1 MSDVPSNLIPTRITQ
16 LPTAPVADEDS
27 LMMIVYQGNNYKI
40 RAGDLLQVVGVLPS
54 RQVIAGTGLT
64 GGGALSSNVTLSV
77 APGGIGTTQLSSS
90 GVTPGVYGDGSNVPQ
105 LTVDATGRVMSA
117 TSVPV
122 SVSGYVP
129 TSREVIAGNGLTGG
143 GPLSSNVSLAV
154 NYGGTPQTGFESG
167 SAGTELTVS
176 RSDHRHPAVDL
187 SDDAQVDGILGLSGG
202 GTARNLTMQPGA
214 VIWSGADGLYV
225 SPSGTA
231 GQVLVS
237 GGAAAPTWG
246 TTPILA
252 PVSPNYFF
260 AGPATGGAV
269 DPVFRAMVNA
279 DLPDSGVVAATYGS
293 GSQVPVLVVDS
304 KGVVT
309 SASATD
315 VTPVWANITG
325 TPTTIAGYGITD
337 GVTLTGSQALT
348 NKTIDA
354 SLNTLSN
361 VPNVSLVNSSVTL
374 NGVTVPLGGSGTISL
389 GGLQALT
396 IGSGLSGTS
405 YDGSTPVTI
414 ANTGVLS
421 FSGGTTGL
429 TPATASTGVVTLAGT
444 LAVANGGTGVT
455 SSTGTGSVV
464 LSNSP
469 TLVTP
474 ALGTPSA
481 LVGTNITGTATA
493 FTASNVT
500 TNANLTGAITSVG
513 NATTLGSF
521 TSANLRAALTDE
533 TGIGA
538 NVFATSPTLVNPS
551 LGTPASGVAT
561 NLTGTAA
568 GLTAGNVTTNAN
580 LTGDVTSVGNAT
592 TLTNAPVIAKVLTGF
607 VSGAGVVSAT
617 DSILQAIQK
626 LDGNSATNANL
637 TGAVTSVGNTTSLGS
652 FTSLELSTALTDE
665 TGTGSAVFA
674 TSPTLV
680 TPALGTPT
688 ALVGTNITGTAA
700 GLTAGNVTTNA
711 NLTGAITS
719 TGNATS
725 LGSFTSAQLLGA
737 LTDETGTGVAVF
749 ATSPTLVTP
758 DLGTPTA
765 LVGTNITGTAAGLT
779 AGNVTT
785 NANLTGGVTSIGNA
799 TTVVTNAN
807 LTGGVTSIGNATTV
821 VTNANLTGDVTSVG
835 NATTLSNTAVSA
847 GSYTAANITVDS
859 KGRITAAASGSAG
872 GVTSVTG
879 TSPVVSSGGATP
891 AISLAAGYGDTLNP
905 YASKT
910 ANFVLAAPD
919 GSAGVPT
926 FRAVVAADIP
936 TLNQNTTG
944 SAATLTTGRTI
955 SVTGDLAYT
964 SPSFDGS
971 ANVTAAGTLATVNAN
986 VGSFTAAN
994 ITVDAKGRITAASN
1008 GSGGGSPLT
1017 TLGDIFVGGVGGV
1030 ASRLPV
1036 GADNNTLIADST
1048 QPLGLRWGSS
1058 GGSTPS
1064 VRLIAMSVP
1073 AVGTLSG
1080 AFQAWYNNS
1089 TGSPA
1094 PDTVPAAVSALDTS
1108 MAAGGYSIY
1117 LGENVWWYRSFPDP
1131 TWVSFGKGGFGVSV
1145 NKIFTYK

>member
-16 LPTAPVADEDS
+16 LPTAPVADENS

-54 RQVIAGTGLT
+54 RQVLAGTGLA
-64 GGGALSSNVTLSV
+64 GGGDLSSNVTLSV
-77 APGGIGTTQLSSS
+77 APGGIGTAQLSAS
-90 GVTPGVYGDGSNVPQ
+90 GVTPGVYGDGLNVPQ

-154 NYGGTPQTGFESG
+154 NYGGTPLTGFESG

-269 DPVFRAMVNA
+269 DPVFRAMANA
-279 DLPDSGVVAATYGS
+279 DLPDSGVVATTYGS

-361 VPNVSLVNSSVTL
+361 VPNVSLVNSSVTF

-429 TPATASTGVVTLAGT
+429 TPATASIGVVTLAGT

-455 SSTGTGSVV
+455 TSTGTGSVV

-626 LDGNSATNANL
+626 LDGNNATNANL
-637 TGAVTSVGNTTSLGS
+637 TGAVTSVGNATSLGS

-674 TSPTLV
+674 TSPTLI
-680 TPALGTPT
+680 TPA
-688 ALVGTNITGTAA
+688 
-700 GLTAGNVTTNA
+700 
-711 NLTGAITS
+711 
-719 TGNATS
+719 
-725 LGSFTSAQLLGA
+725 
-737 LTDETGTGVAVF
+737 
-749 ATSPTLVTP
+749 
-758 DLGTPTA
+758 LGTPTA

-785 NANLTGGVTSIGNA
+785 NANLTGGVTSVGNA
-799 TTVVTNAN
+799 ATVVTNAN
-807 LTGGVTSIGNATTV
+807 LTGAITSVGNATSLGSFTSAQLLGALTDETGTGAAVFATSPTMVTPALGTPTALVGTNITGTAAGLTAGTV
-821 VTNANLTGDVTSVG
+821 TTNANLTGDVTSVG

-847 GSYTAANITVDS
+847 GSYTSANITVDS

-919 GSAGVPT
+919 GSAGAPT

-955 SVTGDLAYT
+955 AVTGDLAYT
-964 SPSFDGS
+964 SPAFDGS

-994 ITVDAKGRITAASN
+994 ITVDAKGRITAAAN

-1017 TLGDIFVGGVGGV
+1017 TKGDIFVAGVGGV

-1036 GADNNTLIADST
+1036 GVDNAVLTADST
-1048 QPLGLRWGSS
+1048 QPLGLRWALAG
-1058 GGSTPS
+1058 P
-1064 VRLIAMSVP
+1064 VVVLIATNIP
-1073 AVGTLSG
+1073 APSQATL
-1080 AFQAWYNNS
+1080 QAYYD
-1089 TGSPA
+1089 GVAGFPA
-1094 PDTVPAAVSALDTS
+1094 PDTVPAAVT
-1108 MAAGGYSIY
+1108 AADVGTAAYSVY
-1117 LGENVWWYRSFPDP
+1117 LGQNTWWYRYNS
-1131 TWVSFGKGGFGVSV
+1131 TGVWTVFGGGGKEGFGAAVD
-1145 NKIFTYK
+1145 KLFTYK

>member
-16 LPTAPVADEDS
+16 LPTAPVADENS

-54 RQVIAGTGLT
+54 RQVLAGTGLA
-64 GGGALSSNVTLSV
+64 GGGDLSSNVTLSV
-77 APGGIGTTQLSSS
+77 APGGIGTAQLSAS
-90 GVTPGVYGDGSNVPQ
+90 GVTPGVYGDGLNVPQ
-105 LTVDATGRVMSA
+105 LTVDATGRVMAA

-122 SVSGYVP
+122 LISGYVP
-129 TSREVIAGNGLTGG
+129 TSRQVIAGDGLTGG
-143 GPLSSNVSLAV
+143 GSLNSNVTLSVGFSDA
-154 NYGGTPQTGFESG
+154 TPLPGFQTGSPG
-167 SAGTELTVS
+167 VSVSTS
-176 RSDHRHPAVDL
+176 RSDHKHPSVNL
-187 SDDAQVDGILGLSGG
+187 SSGDQVNAQLGLANG
-202 GTARNLTMQPGA
+202 GTARSLVMQPGA
-214 VIWSGADGLYV
+214 VVWSGADGMYV
-225 SPSGTA
+225 GPSGTA

-237 GGAAAPTWG
+237 GGSGAPTWG
-246 TTPILA
+246 TSLVIN
-252 PVSPNYFF
+252 PVTANYFL
-260 AGPATGGAV
+260 AGPTAGGML

-279 DLPDSGVVAATYGS
+279 DLPESGVVPATYGS
-293 GSQVPVLVVDS
+293 GTQVPVLSVNS

-309 SASATD
+309 SAVATN
-315 VTPVWANITG
+315 VTPAWANITN
-325 TPTTIAGYGITD
+325 TPTTMAGYGITD

-348 NKTIDA
+348 NKTINA

-361 VPNVSLVNSSVTL
+361 VANTSLVNSSVTL
-374 NGVTVPLGGSGTISL
+374 NGVTVALGASATIPT
-389 GGLQALT
+389 GGLSALT

-429 TPATASTGVVTLAGT
+429 TPSTASTGVVTLAGT

-455 SSTGTGSVV
+455 TSTGTGSVV

-513 NATTLGSF
+513 NVTSLGSF
-521 TSANLRAALTDE
+521 NSASLRAALTDE
-533 TGIGA
+533 TGVGA

-568 GLTAGNVTTNAN
+568 GLTAGKVTTNAD

-626 LDGNSATNANL
+626 LDGNNATNANL
-637 TGAVTSVGNTTSLGS
+637 TGAVTSVGNATSLGS

-665 TGTGSAVFA
+665 TGTGSAVFATSPTLITPALGTPTALVGTNITGTAAGLTAGNVTTNANLTGGVTSVGNAATVVTNANLTGAITSVGNATSLGSFTSAQLLGALTDETGTGAAVFA

-711 NLTGAITS
+711 NLTG
-719 TGNATS
+719 
-725 LGSFTSAQLLGA
+725 
-737 LTDETGTGVAVF
+737 
-749 ATSPTLVTP
+749 
-758 DLGTPTA
+758 
-765 LVGTNITGTAAGLT
+765 
-779 AGNVTT
+779 
-785 NANLTGGVTSIGNA
+785 
-799 TTVVTNAN
+799 
-807 LTGGVTSIGNATTV
+807 
-821 VTNANLTGDVTSVG
+821 DVTSVG
-835 NATTLSNTAVSA
+835 NATTLSSTAVSA
-847 GSYTAANITVDS
+847 GSYTSANITVDS

-891 AISLAAGYGDTLNP
+891 DISLAAGYGDTLNP

-910 ANFVLAAPD
+910 ANFVLAAPN
-919 GSAGVPT
+919 GAAGVPT

-936 TLNQNTTG
+936 TLNQTTTG

-955 SVTGDLAYT
+955 AVTGDLTYT
-964 SPSFDGS
+964 SPTFDGS

-994 ITVDAKGRITAASN
+994 ITVDAKGRITAAAN

-1036 GADNNTLIADST
+1036 GVNGAVLTADST
-1048 QPLGLRWGSS
+1048 QPLGLRWALAV
-1058 GGSTPS
+1058 PQ
-1064 VRLIAMSVP
+1064 VVLIATNITGSQTNQANLQAYYDSVAGFPAPNTVP
-1073 AVGTLSG
+1073 AEVTAADVGTVGYTVYLG
-1080 AFQAWYNNS
+1080 NDLWWYRQNS
-1089 TGSPA
+1089 TGA
-1094 PDTVPAAVSALDTS
+1094 WTS
-1108 MAAGGYSIY
+1108 
-1117 LGENVWWYRSFPDP
+1117 F
-1131 TWVSFGKGGFGVSV
+1131 TKQTFGADIAKLY
-1145 NKIFTYK
+1145 TYK

>member
-16 LPTAPVADEDS
+16 LPTAPVADENS

-105 LTVDATGRVMSA
+105 LTVDSTGRVMSA
-117 TSVPV
+117 TSVPF

-154 NYGGTPQTGFESG
+154 NYGGTPLTGFESG
-167 SAGTELTVS
+167 SAGTDLTVS

-187 SDDAQVDGILGLSGG
+187 ADDAQVDGILGLSGG
-202 GTARNLTMQPGA
+202 GTARSLAMQPGA

-225 SPSGTA
+225 GSPGTA

-237 GGAAAPTWG
+237 GGASAPTWG

-252 PVSPNYFF
+252 PVAPNYFF
-260 AGPATGGAV
+260 AGPTAGGAV

-279 DLPDSGVVAATYGS
+279 DLPDSGAVAATYGS

-361 VPNVSLVNSSVTL
+361 VPNVSLVNSSVTV
-374 NGVTVPLGGSGTISL
+374 NGVTVALGGSGTIPL
-389 GGLQALT
+389 GSLQALT

-429 TPATASTGVVTLAGT
+429 TPSTARTGVVTLAGT

-455 SSTGTGSVV
+455 TSTGTGSVV

-533 TGIGA
+533 TGVGA

-607 VSGAGVVSAT
+607 VSGAGVLSAT

-626 LDGNSATNANL
+626 LDGNNATNANL
-637 TGAVTSVGNTTSLGS
+637 TGAVTSVGNATSLGS
-652 FTSLELSTALTDE
+652 FTSLELRTALTDE

-737 LTDETGTGVAVF
+737 LTDETGTGAAVF

-758 DLGTPTA
+758 ALGTPTA

-785 NANLTGGVTSIGNA
+785 NANLTGGVTSVGNA
-799 TTVVTNAN
+799 A
-807 LTGGVTSIGNATTV
+807 TV

-835 NATTLSNTAVSA
+835 NATTLSSTAVSA
-847 GSYTAANITVDS
+847 GSYTAANITVDA
-859 KGRITAAASGSAG
+859 KGRITAAASGPAG

-910 ANFVLAAPD
+910 AKFVLAAPN
-919 GSAGVPT
+919 GAAGVPT

-936 TLNQNTTG
+936 TLNQTTTG

-955 SVTGDLAYT
+955 AVTGDLAYT

-971 ANVTAAGTLATVNAN
+971 TNVTAAGTLATVNAN
-986 VGSFTAAN
+986 VGSFTSAN
-994 ITVDAKGRITAASN
+994 ITVDAKGRITAAAN

-1017 TLGDIFVGGVGGV
+1017 TKGDIFVAGVGGV

-1036 GADNNTLIADST
+1036 GVNNSTLIADST
-1048 QPLGLRWGSS
+1048 QPLGLRWLA
-1058 GGSTPS
+1058 PS
-1064 VRLIAMSVP
+1064 ASVILIATNVSGPVSVTQLQ
-1073 AVGTLSG
+1073 AYYDSTSG
-1080 AFQAWYNNS
+1080 QS
-1089 TGSPA
+1089 A
-1094 PDTVPAAVSALDTS
+1094 PDTVPPAVSAADVGTS
-1108 MAAGGYSIY
+1108 GYSVY
-1117 LGENVWWYRSFPDP
+1117 LGQNTWWYQLNGGGPW
-1131 TWVSFGKGGFGVSV
+1131 TNFGKGTFNLTIS
-1145 NKIFTYK
+1145 KLWTYR